1 MDMKLTEILENRM
14 ENRLVSSD
22 NCICALDSSVVCQVL
37 HVCVTLNFP
46 LFPVKNFPACE
57 QKA

>member
-1 MDMKLTEILENRM
+1 MKLTEILENRI